1 MKTAMKLSPIQA
13 MEHAIYFGFPERHC
27 KKMADGLKW
36 NAEQLKVFHLAN
48 PIIQSGGMVLIHGNR
63 GNGKTQMASGF
74 GYDWWNRGYYTERG
88 KARYWTIADLFA
100 AQKRSFTKSPPMNQP
115 LRLAREC
122 GFLIL
127 DEIDSDQNS
136 EYDKRELR
144 DLIDARYRADQKPTL
159 FLTNVKPDRLRDA
172 LDYSI
177 LDRIREDGAIVQLL
191 GTSYRANSP
200 NHAQK

>member
-1 MKTAMKLSPIQA
+1 MKDEMQLTPMQA
-13 MEHAIYFGFPERHC
+13 MEHSVHFGFPERHC
-27 KKMADGLKW
+27 QRMANGLIW
-36 NAEQLKVFHLAN
+36 NSEQMKSFHIIN
-48 PIIQSGGMVLIHGNR
+48 PIIQSGGIVLIHGVR
-63 GNGKTQMASGF
+63 GNGKTQMAAGL
-74 GYDWWNRGYYTERG
+74 GYEWWHRGYHIERG
-88 KARYWTIADLFA
+88 KARFWTLPDLFA
-100 AQKRSFTKSPPMNQP
+100 AQKRSFSESTALNQP

-122 GFLIL
+122 GLLIL

-191 GTSYRANSP
+191 GTSYRAKNST
-200 NHAQK
+200 HSQH